1 MKYKFRYVKM
11 IALLLSMVMVLCS
24 VPMTVVAEPV
34 ENGSA
39 ADQLPDG
46 IISESMESIGD
57 TKIAGIAEIEELREQ
72 NVKHFKRTDGTYEMV
87 VYPTAVHRM
96 DANGV
101 WQDIDNN
108 LSLQTVKGNQLY
120 ATADSRTYFTKSFV
134 ANQELFALSENG
146 YSISMTFVSNQL
158 STGSMQTSVLPL
170 SETRVENAPA
180 KATSTEY
187 TSVKEAAAIN
197 NKSSIYYSNINANT
211 DLEYI
216 LNGNNIKE
224 NIIVKSAGSSYKY
237 TFDLALDGL
246 VAVLNENN
254 TVSLID
260 PKTAE
265 VQYRIPV
272 PYMYDA
278 NGVRSYD
285 VTYSLQATKAGTYR
299 LSITAD
305 AAWINADGRA
315 FPVVIDPMI
324 ENMMMEN
331 TYIDSSTPNVN
342 YGAADRMEVGSTQ
355 IAFIKGNIPNMPDG
369 SMVID
374 AIMTVTY
381 YYDDDID
388 SDTTTLGAYQILND
402 WNPNTLTWNTA
413 NQNANLGIST
423 TCLDTQIA
431 SAETGAYIDAP
442 LEVEFNIKDAVVAW
456 HDGTVG
462 NYGIAIKYEDG
473 LNDPIYLHNYST
485 SHPEYCTYYTINYAS
500 TIPDGVYAFENVGN
514 SGLWMDTQNDSDEEG
529 MHIQQYNYTTS
540 PAATFSRGGLFKI
553 SRVANTTNRYV
564 IRLMTNN
571 LLTFTRSGTEV
582 VTTVIDANDKDVDP
596 GDTFYITYSDDGGFT
611 ISPYGSS
618 YCITANQTTASG
630 AAGAPNSYLTV
641 VATDD
646 VQAQGRW
653 YLRQYTGEERSVA
666 TIYYSETWR
675 DKGIQLNSPYTVSA
689 EIHYTTRINA
699 HDHSIAAKSGDEPL
713 VNSSWD
719 TTEKRWSVTAINPGE
734 LNIHVQFLNSNTG
747 VQVTWVEFDFRI
759 IPDEATYYIQ
769 NVGTSRYIDIKGP
782 SKSVGAKIHQ
792 WEFHT
797 GSYERW
803 TVEHVAGSDGYIR
816 LKSPYSNL
824 YMGVDSSDTSLIK
837 QYSAQNDYT
846 LWTIDRSAAGNL
858 IFICK
863 ATQANNKV
871 LSVPLDS
878 NINGTDLTQ
887 LAYTQDSNYRDEWGF
902 KCIIEGVP
910 TNIRSVGATHYCIP
924 CAITN
929 VAAYWCIKNG
939 LSQFGCADAASQDA
953 KGIEVQNAMI
963 AAGSSTANR
972 YIPAGF
978 AIFSHTDG
986 TTTYTLS
993 ATLCWARDE
1002 AFTWESIVEEIH
1014 AGRPVMLG
1022 FSGYGASPYGAHMT
1036 VCAGYEIADGVRYV
1050 YVSDAHDHGYQR
1062 VVFSEEYND
1071 FIAKVVVVSN

>member
-1 MKYKFRYVKM
+1 MKYKFRYIKM
-11 IALLLSMVMVLCS
+11 IALLLSMVMILCS

-197 NKSSIYYSNINANT
+197 NKSSIYYSNINATT

-278 NGVRSYD
+278 SGVRSYD
-285 VTYSLQATKAGTYR
+285 VTYSLQATEAGTYR

-381 YYDDDID
+381 YYDADID

-442 LEVEFNIKDAVVAW
+442 LEVEFDIKDAVVAW

-514 SGLWMDTQNDSDEEG
+514 SGLWMDTQNDSDQEG
-529 MHIQQYNYTTS
+529 KHIQQYNYTTS

-571 LLTFTRSGTEV
+571 LLTFTKSGTEV
-582 VTTVIDANDKDVDP
+582 LTTVIDANDKDVDP

-653 YLRQYTGEERSVA
+653 YLRQYTGNEQSEVFLHAPSEWRS
-666 TIYYSETWR
+666 
-675 DKGIQLNSPYTVSA
+675 KGIQIGITYTITPVSYSTYINVNTPKISVLENSEIVSA
-689 EIHYTTRINA
+689 SWNSTLYKLTLIAEEPGNIVLSGKIL
-699 HDHSIAAKSGDEPL
+699 HSKEGNEKYSGLAEYWIVPK
-713 VNSSWD
+713 
-719 TTEKRWSVTAINPGE
+719 EG
-734 LNIHVQFLNSNTG
+734 
-747 VQVTWVEFDFRI
+747 
-759 IPDEATYYIQ
+759 TYYIK
-769 NVGTSRYIDIKGP
+769 NIETGKYIDIQGP
-782 SKSVGAKIHQ
+782 SRDSGAYIQQ
-792 WEFHT
+792 WAFHT
-797 GSYERW
+797 GNSERW
-803 TVEHVAGSDGYIR
+803 IVEQVADMDGYIR
-816 LKSPYSNL
+816 LKSVHSGL
-824 YMGVDSSDTSLIK
+824 YIGVDSSNTSVVC
-837 QYSAQNDYT
+837 QYSIQNDYT
-846 LWTIDRSAAGNL
+846 LWRIDRAEFRDL
-858 IFICK
+858 IFTCK
-863 ATQANNKV
+863 ATSSSDVVLTVPQA
-871 LSVPLDS
+871 STT
-878 NINGTDLTQ
+878 NGTNLVQAT
-887 LAYTQDSNYRDEWGF
+887 YTDNMDYSDEWQMYKIEYSAVVNNYYDKGF
-902 KCIIEGVP
+902 LVRYEYTDSQAQEVIE
-910 TNIRSVGATHYCIP
+910 
-924 CAITN
+924 
-929 VAAYWCIKNG
+929 
-939 LSQFGCADAASQDA
+939 
-953 KGIEVQNAMI
+953 E
-963 AAGSSTANR
+963 
-972 YIPAGF
+972 
-978 AIFSHTDG
+978 
-986 TTTYTLS
+986 YTL
-993 ATLCWARDE
+993 AVAE
-1002 AFTWESIVEEIH
+1002 
-1014 AGRPVMLG
+1014 
-1022 FSGYGASPYGAHMT
+1022 
-1036 VCAGYEIADGVRYV
+1036 V
-1050 YVSDAHDHGYQR
+1050 YVKKLGLALQVNDAQYFNSALDQCKGTVTSDN
-1062 VVFSEEYND
+1062 V
-1071 FIAKVVVVSN
+1071 